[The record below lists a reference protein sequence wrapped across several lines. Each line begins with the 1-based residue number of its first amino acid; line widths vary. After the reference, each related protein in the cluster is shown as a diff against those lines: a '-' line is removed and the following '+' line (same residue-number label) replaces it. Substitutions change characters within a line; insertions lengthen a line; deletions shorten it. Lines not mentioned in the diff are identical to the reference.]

1 MGSTLELFF
10 ATCPGMLFI
19 AEADGVLRHSSRAL
33 ERRFAHRLGETP
45 SLAALAD
52 GEPGL
57 DAWLATLAGDEPGTE
72 HTLALCTSEA
82 DGSSLLLRC
91 AVQRDA
97 EGLLHGLLEVDETMM
112 SRVERALLR
121 ALYEQLELVVWA
133 VDDQGVFLIQDGKAM
148 AQAGLEPGQFIGMNL
163 FDIYPKE
170 VSDPARLAL
179 EGGRS
184 HSLNEVHG
192 VHWESWNVPL
202 KMFDG
207 KTYCAGITLNVSERV
222 RTQRNLEQ
230 QLDTIQR
237 QQQAIFEISTPIL
250 NVWDKVL
257 AIPLVGAMDSQRA
270 GELSERLL
278 AAAQRSQTRFVI
290 VDLTGVEVVDSAIA
304 AHILDL
310 LAALR
315 LLGVEGMVT
324 GVSPEVAR
332 TMVGVGVD
340 FANVQTHRSLK
351 EGLRHCMFEFVGTP
365 A

>member
-10 ATCPGMLFI
+10 ASCPGMLFI
-19 AEADGVLRHSSRAL
+19 AEADGALRHSSRAL
-33 ERRFAHRLGETP
+33 DERFAHRLDETR

-52 GEPGL
+52 GEHGL
-57 DAWLATLAGDEPGTE
+57 VTWLLAIAADAPGTE
-72 HTLALCTSEA
+72 HRCALSTSEA
-82 DGSSLLLRC
+82 DGSSLLLSCVVR
-91 AVQRDA
+91 RDA
-97 EGLLHGLLEVDETMM
+97 EGLLHGQLEVDETMM

-121 ALYEQLELVVWA
+121 ALYEQLDLVVWA
-133 VDDQGVFLIQDGKAM
+133 VDDQGTFLIQDGKAM
-148 AQAGLEPGQFIGMNL
+148 GQAGLEPGQSLGMNL

-170 VSDPARLAL
+170 ITDPARRAL
-179 EGGRS
+179 DGERS
-184 HSLNEVHG
+184 HLLSEVHG

-202 KMFDG
+202 EMFDG
-207 KTYCAGITLNVSERV
+207 KTYCAGITLNVTERGG
-222 RTQRNLEQ
+222 TQRDLEQ
-230 QLDTIQR
+230 QLATIQN

-270 GELSERLL
+270 SELSERLL
-278 AAAQRSQTRFVI
+278 AAAQRGQTRFVI

-351 EGLRHCMFEFVGTP
+351 EGLRHCMFELI
-365 A
+365 